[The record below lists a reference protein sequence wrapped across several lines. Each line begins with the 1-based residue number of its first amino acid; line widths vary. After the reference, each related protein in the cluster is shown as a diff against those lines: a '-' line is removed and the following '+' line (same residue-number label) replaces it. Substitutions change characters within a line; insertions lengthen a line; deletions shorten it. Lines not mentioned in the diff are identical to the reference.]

1 MSKFTKDSVLQDVE
15 NTQLFLKS
23 AKAEKVE
30 ISVLP
35 GTVLQMPGLPSGHW
49 KTENSFLKQRL
60 CYIVGLLYHYPV
72 SCGLK
77 DLLLF

>member
-35 GTVLQMPGLPSGHW
+35 GTVLQMPGLPSGH
-49 KTENSFLKQRL
+49 
-60 CYIVGLLYHYPV
+60 
-72 SCGLK
+72 
-77 DLLLF
+77 